1 MRVSLHAAASK
12 TIGWGHYFRLCS
24 LGEELVHRGH
34 EVLFALASED
44 KGLAERLRRS
54 GISVV
59 DPDTMRGF
67 SPTDFVIVDDYE
79 PPAELLEV
87 LRVGGAQLVQIVDA
101 GVTRRI
107 PGALVVRPDPLNLA
121 DGELSGIEF
130 AMIGADIRR
139 QMEVR
144 AVRVDGVIS
153 VVIGGGGNE
162 IEEKIARH
170 LEFSLGIQVTRPRV
184 VSDLTD
190 RSEFLHQVAG
200 SSVCVVGAGTSLWE
214 CAALGIPAVSLVVAK
229 NQRAQAEWA
238 QDNGLCI
245 AADKD
250 DLNSVTSGVQK
261 LLESTSL
268 REGMSRRGREVVD
281 GRGVCRIA
289 DWLQTR
295 YEQHA

>member
-1 MRVSLHAAASK
+1 
-12 TIGWGHYFRLCS
+12 
-24 LGEELVHRGH
+24 
-34 EVLFALASED
+34 
-44 KGLAERLRRS
+44 
-54 GISVV
+54 
-59 DPDTMRGF
+59 
-67 SPTDFVIVDDYE
+67 
-79 PPAELLEV
+79 LEV
-87 LRVGGAQLVQIVDA
+87 LRAGGAQLVQIVDA

-107 PGALVVRPDPLNLA
+107 PGALVVRPDPLDLA
-121 DGELSGIEF
+121 DGELSGIEY
-130 AMIGADIRR
+130 AMIGADVRR
-139 QMEVR
+139 QMEAR
-144 AVRVDGVIS
+144 AVRANGVIS
-153 VVIGGGGNE
+153 VVIGGGGSE

-170 LEFSLGIQVTRPRV
+170 LEFSLGIQVIRPRV
-184 VSDLTD
+184 VSDPTD
-190 RSEFLHQVAG
+190 RSVFFQQVAG

-250 DLNSVTSGVQK
+250 DLNSVTSGVQR

-289 DWLQTR
+289 DWLQAR

>member
-1 MRVSLHAAASK
+1 
-12 TIGWGHYFRLCS
+12 LCS

-34 EVLFALASED
+34 EILFALASED
-44 KGLAERLRRS
+44 NRLVERPRRS

-59 DPDTMRGF
+59 DPDLVSAF
-67 SPTDFVIVDDYE
+67 APSDFVIVDDYE
-79 PPAELLEV
+79 PRVDLLEV
-87 LRVGGAQLVQIVDA
+87 LRAGGAQLVQIVDA

-107 PGALVVRPDPLNLA
+107 PGALVVRPDPLDLA
-121 DGELSGIEF
+121 DGELSGIEY
-130 AMIGADIRR
+130 AMIGADVRR
-139 QMEVR
+139 QMEAR
-144 AVRVDGVIS
+144 AVRANGVIS
-153 VVIGGGGNE
+153 VVIGGGGSE

-170 LEFSLGIQVTRPRV
+170 LEFSLGIQVIRPRV

-190 RSEFLHQVAG
+190 RSVFLQQVAG

-250 DLNSVTSGVQK
+250 DLNSVTSGVQR

-289 DWLQTR
+289 DWLQAR